1 MDVWEWWLGMLRAR
15 ACQLANY
22 PCHQIV
28 HGLQGFGAFFG
39 VVVYLGLLGVAQPR
53 QLSYPGGLVRD
64 VPLVEGGQA
73 RGLQAVVG
81 VPVARGRGGR
91 MVRNLGC
98 HVSKERLATRNSS
111 SNEHPGFPA
120 FHVGAIIASFGAE
133 VPSSALV
140 VGVITKVPTPG
151 GEPVIP
157 AWGHEGFVL
166 DAAEVLTD
174 EGGPVASRIEARC
187 HVVLL
192 VGFVPVRLPT
202 SSPPTDVFVGPYPG
216 VVGIL
221 AAHDGGP
228 TGTAKC
234 VGDEG
239 VRKAHALSLKHGAS
253 LWHVL
258 EVAFSHVVGEDED
271 DVGFGGERLGIWRHA
286 AREAQREQ
294 HS

>member
-1 MDVWEWWLGMLRAR
+1 MA
-15 ACQLANY
+15 
-22 PCHQIV
+22 
-28 HGLQGFGAFFG
+28 
-39 VVVYLGLLGVAQPR
+39 VYLGLLDVVEPR

-64 VPLVEGGQA
+64 VPLVEGGQP
-73 RGLQAVVG
+73 RGFQAVVS
-81 VPVARGRGGR
+81 VPVTRGRNGR
-91 MVRNLGC
+91 RVRSFGC
-98 HVSKERLATRNSS
+98 HVSKERLATRNAF

-120 FHVGAIIASFGAE
+120 FHVGKIVASFGAE
-133 VPSSALV
+133 VPYSPLV
-140 VGVITKVPTPG
+140 VGAIIKVSAPG

-192 VGFVPVRLPT
+192 VAFVPVGLPA
-202 SSPPTDVFVGPYPG
+202 SSPPTDVLVGPYPG
-216 VVGIL
+216 VVSIL

-228 TGTAKC
+228 AGTAKW

-239 VRKAHALSLKHGAS
+239 VRKAHALGLKHGAS

-258 EVAFSHVVGEDED
+258 EIAFSHVVGEDED
-271 DVGFGGERLGIWRHA
+271 DVGFGGELLGIFGYA
-286 AREAQREQ
+286 ARDAQREQ

>member
-1 MDVWEWWLGMLRAR
+1 M
-15 ACQLANY
+15 
-22 PCHQIV
+22 
-28 HGLQGFGAFFG
+28 
-39 VVVYLGLLGVAQPR
+39 VVYLGLLGVAEPR

-81 VPVARGRGGR
+81 VPVAWGRGGR

-140 VGVITKVPTPG
+140 VGVITKVPAPG

-166 DAAEVLTD
+166 DAAEVLTN

-192 VGFVPVRLPT
+192 VAFVPVGLPPAARLPT
-202 SSPPTDVFVGPYPG
+202 SLLVHTPVLWAYWPRMMVARLGQQSTLETKAFEKLITLALSTERVFGMYLRLPFRMYSVKRKFNLQNSPSTTLVHKG
-216 VVGIL
+216 
-221 AAHDGGP
+221 
-228 TGTAKC
+228 K
-234 VGDEG
+234 
-239 VRKAHALSLKHGAS
+239 RKAGPPLFAPRPSCSSL
-253 LWHVL
+253 
-258 EVAFSHVVGEDED
+258 
-271 DVGFGGERLGIWRHA
+271 RLLH
-286 AREAQREQ
+286 
-294 HS
+294 H

>member
-15 ACQLANY
+15 ACQLTNH

-28 HGLQGFGAFFG
+28 HGLQGFGALFG
-39 VVVYLGLLGVAQPR
+39 LIVYLGLLGVGEPR
-53 QLSYPGGLVRD
+53 QLSYPGRFVRD

-91 MVRNLGC
+91 RVRSLGC
-98 HVSKERLATRNSS
+98 HVSKERLAMRNASAD
-111 SNEHPGFPA
+111 ERPGFPA
-120 FHVGAIIASFGAE
+120 FHVGTIVASFGAE
-133 VPSSALV
+133 VPYSALV
-140 VGVITKVPTPG
+140 VGVITGVPAPG

-157 AWGHEGFVL
+157 AWGHERFVL

-192 VGFVPVRLPT
+192 VAFVPVRLPA
-202 SSPPTDVFVGPYPG
+202 SSRPTDVYVGPYPS

-228 TGTAKC
+228 AGTAKW

-239 VRKAHALSLKHGAS
+239 VRKAHALGPKHGAS

-258 EVAFSHVVGEDED
+258 EIAFSHVVGEDED
-271 DVGFGGERLGIWRHA
+271 DVGFGGELLGIFGYA
-286 AREAQREQ
+286 ARDAQREQ

>member
-1 MDVWEWWLGMLRAR
+1 M
-15 ACQLANY
+15 
-22 PCHQIV
+22 
-28 HGLQGFGAFFG
+28 
-39 VVVYLGLLGVAQPR
+39 VVYLGLLGVAEPR

-73 RGLQAVVG
+73 RGLQALVG
-81 VPVARGRGGR
+81 VPVARGRGR
-91 MVRNLGC
+91 RTVRSLGC
-98 HVSKERLATRNSS
+98 HVSKERLATRNTN

-120 FHVGAIIASFGAE
+120 FHVGEIVASFGAE
-133 VPSSALV
+133 VPYSALV
-140 VGVITKVPTPG
+140 VCVITKVPAPG

-166 DAAEVLTD
+166 DGAEVLTN
-174 EGGPVASRIEARC
+174 EGGPVASRIEASC

-192 VGFVPVRLPT
+192 VAFVPVGLPA
-202 SSPPTDVFVGPYPG
+202 SSPPTDVLVGPYPG
-216 VVGIL
+216 VVSIL

-228 TGTAKC
+228 AGTAKW

-239 VRKAHALSLKHGAS
+239 VRKAHALGLKHGAS

-258 EVAFSHVVGEDED
+258 EIAFSHVVGEDED
-271 DVGFGGERLGIWRHA
+271 DVGFGGELLGIFGYA
-286 AREAQREQ
+286 ARDAQREQ